1 MGYVAKIVY
10 DKDNRVTEEND
21 AHGKIKEMRNR
32 MRKIVAATEENK
44 EEILKLYKI
53 QLGRE
58 FCPWDDSYPGMKEIE
73 FDLGREALFV
83 MIDGQE
89 INTDAGSKEDRIIA
103 AISIDDDPQVEKLD
117 CWSSRLAPGAELSRL
132 AVHPDFQ
139 NQKIARQML
148 TFGMEEL
155 ARRGYKS
162 VHFLVNKLNVKALR
176 SYAVFGFETVGECS
190 LFGQPFL
197 CYEKSL

>member
-1 MGYVAKIVY
+1 MTARPIRRNAQTP
-10 DKDNRVTEEND
+10 DRN
-21 AHGKIKEMRNR
+21 GKIFY
-32 MRKIVAATEENK
+32 TSFTS
-44 EEILKLYKI
+44 LSHL
-53 QLGRE
+53 
-58 FCPWDDSYPGMKEIE
+58 
-73 FDLGREALFV
+73 
-83 MIDGQE
+83 
-89 INTDAGSKEDRIIA
+89 SKEGRIIA
-103 AISIDDDPQVEKLD
+103 AISIDDDPQVERLD
-117 CWSSRLAPGAELSRL
+117 CWSHKLAPGAELSRL

-148 TFGMEEL
+148 VFGMEEL

-176 SYAVFGFETVGECS
+176 SYAVFGFDVVGECS